1 MGLLTV
7 MLVSYFCLFLVFAFT
22 QRETIYRNYKDTKQR
37 FWSKNDFQ
45 DHNTFF

>member
-22 QRETIYRNYKDTKQR
+22 QRETIYRNYKDTKER
-37 FWSKNDFQ
+37 FWNSSDFQ
-45 DHNTFF
+45 DPKQFF